1 MRTELANVKE
11 STIEAELRRR
21 VLERG
26 GLCEKIMVVGQRGFP
41 DRLVVLPGARMFFIE
56 VKRPR
61 RGRLSPH
68 QRAYAARLEALGVAV
83 VLVKNSEDIDRL
95 LA

>member
-1 MRTELANVKE
+1 MRTKLINVKE
-11 STIEAELRRR
+11 SAIEAELRKR
-21 VLERG
+21 VLALG
-26 GLCEKIMVVGQRGFP
+26 GLCEKVMVIGQRGFP
-41 DRLVVLPGARMFFIE
+41 DRLVILPGARLFLVE

-68 QRAYAARLEALGVAV
+68 QRAYAARLEALGVV
-83 VLVKNSEDIDRL
+83 VYLVRNSADIDRL

>member
-1 MRTELANVKE
+1 MRAKLSSVKE
-11 STIEAELRRR
+11 SAIEAELRKR
-21 VLERG
+21 VLALG

-41 DRLVVLPGARMFFIE
+41 DRLVILPGARMFLVE
-56 VKRPR
+56 LKRPR